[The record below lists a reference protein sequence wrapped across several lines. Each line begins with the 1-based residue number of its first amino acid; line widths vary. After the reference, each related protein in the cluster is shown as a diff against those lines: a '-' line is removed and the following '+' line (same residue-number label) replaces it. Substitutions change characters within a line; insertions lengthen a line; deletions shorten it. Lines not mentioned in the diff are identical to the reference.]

1 MTTICKN
8 CANSFEGKFCNHC
21 GQAADTPDIN
31 FRSVAQELQHTILQI
46 DKGLLYTTRELLL
59 RPGKTIRGYLEG
71 KRVQHIKPF
80 GYIFILSTLYVL
92 LTALTRKSTFLA
104 DFLEGFYSGT
114 TDDEAKS
121 DLGLVGEFVL
131 WMSSHYAYASLLII
145 PVISLASYIC
155 FFKTRYNYFQHLV
168 LNSYVAGQRTAV
180 FLLLLPF
187 TYFIT
192 DESTNDFID
201 TVKVYLGIILTFWTY
216 YQFFNTT
223 RPFMRILLT
232 MLSYIMMLVLILLF
246 IIIIALIQNQ
256 LLK

>member
-8 CANSFEGKFCNHC
+8 CASSFEGKFCNQC
-21 GQAADTPDIN
+21 GQAADTPEIN

-80 GYIFILSTLYVL
+80 AYIFILSTLYAL
-92 LTALTRKSTFLA
+92 LTTLTRKSTFLA
-104 DFLEGFYSGT
+104 DFLDGFYDGT
-114 TDDEAKS
+114 TESEAQS
-121 DLGLVGEFVL
+121 DMGLVGDIVL
-131 WMSSHYAYASLLII
+131 WMSSHYAYTTLLII
-145 PVISLASYIC
+145 PLISLASYLC
-155 FFKTRYNYFQHLV
+155 FAKMRYNYFQHLV

-201 TVKVYLGIILTFWTY
+201 TVKVYLGIALTFWTY

-223 RPFMRILLT
+223 RVYKRILLT
-232 MLSYIMMLVLILLF
+232 ILTYVVMLVLIFLITL
-246 IIIIALIQNQ
+246 IIALVQ
-256 LLK
+256 KVF